1 MAYTLTKDEKFVRD
15 EITRIYPQLKINMRK
30 VCGDNNWRWGDDLLA
45 VAVTFF
51 LEKPLETQLK
61 TINNG
66 KLENFITW
74 IANMQL
80 KSSSSYFYTR
90 YRRPMSM
97 SRELYMDYNY
107 KIDTIEYSDYEEAL
121 QCIEEGIKEV
131 PEPYGNF
138 IMDLLFKHKTMGEC
152 IDEVPE
158 GSITFKKNMNEY
170 INQIQEKCQHC
181 I

>member
-1 MAYTLTKDEKFVRD
+1 MANNLTKDEKFVRD
-15 EITRIYPQLKINMRK
+15 ELTKVYPQLQKNMYK
-30 VCGDNNWRWGDDLLA
+30 VCGDAHWRWGDDLLA

-90 YRRPMSM
+90 YRRPMGS
-97 SRELYMDYNY
+97 SRELYPELDYNDKIITYENKEELYQCVNVQLSKIPEDYRDHILSLLY
-107 KIDTIEYSDYEEAL
+107 KER
-121 QCIEEGIKEV
+121 
-131 PEPYGNF
+131 
-138 IMDLLFKHKTMGEC
+138 TMTEILKGLD
-152 IDEVPE
+152 I
-158 GSITFKKNMNEY
+158 GSITFKKN
-170 INQIQEKCQHC
+170 INDYLKKIEEECQHC